1 MVQSDMRPRQAYDLE
16 SYVQRSLNGP
26 CFICEFLKEN
36 PDYHHRAIY
45 EDEFAVA
52 FLAKA
57 PTQDKRNLTTA
68 YGYTLVVPRQH
79 REHIMGDFTIEE
91 YLRLQRLVY
100 SVGAALQQEL
110 PTERIYVLSLGSQ
123 QGNSHAHWHIVALP
137 PGVEYSKQQFH
148 FLMSENGVI
157 ELIDVELNDLVDK
170 LRKRLNLLNASNI

>member
-1 MVQSDMRPRQAYDLE
+1 MRPRQAYDLE

-26 CFICEFLKEN
+26 CFICEFLKGN

-57 PTQDKRNLTTA
+57 PTQDERNLTTA

-79 REHIMGDFTIEE
+79 REHIMEDFTVEE

-100 SVGAALQQEL
+100 SVGVALKQEL

-123 QGNSHAHWHIVALP
+123 QGNSHAHWHVVALP
-137 PGVEYSKQQFH
+137 PGIEYAKQQFH

-157 ELIDVELNDLVDK
+157 EVTDVELDK
-170 LRKRLNLLNASNI
+170 LAESLRKRLNPLTTPDI